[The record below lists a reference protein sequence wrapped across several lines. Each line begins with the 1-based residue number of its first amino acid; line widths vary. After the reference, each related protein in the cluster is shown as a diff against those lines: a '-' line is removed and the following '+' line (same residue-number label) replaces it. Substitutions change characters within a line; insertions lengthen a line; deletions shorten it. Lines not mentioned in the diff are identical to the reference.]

1 MGKSILDEK
10 EGAFQESFFIPS
22 PPMGV
27 FRPGGEGALSEFLFI
42 PSPPMGERVR
52 VRGNKITFLPLSRN
66 T

>member
-1 MGKSILDEK
+1 LAIGNSLHDGR

-27 FRPGGEGALSEFLFI
+27 FRLGGEGALSEFLFI

-52 VRGNKITFLPLSRN
+52 VRGN
-66 T
+66 